1 MNAPHMN
8 TPSLRTALTSAIDQ
22 LYDEFAANPRPRSID
37 YCPCCFTSDEERA
50 VLALV
55 PLRQVPIDVIRPYA
69 ADVMLTVGDAAD
81 LRYFL
86 PRIVEIATLETFNY
100 PELEGLIGRLPRA
113 GWTSWPQG
121 EQDAVRAYFQAMWTD
136 ALFADDP
143 VVDYDAALCAIGNA
157 EDDLTAYLAPWT
169 DNLDRPDLIMALRGF
184 VECCRMDRH
193 GRLRPSNAYWGD
205 RDRPVVDWLNG
216 PELRAAVEARLA
228 AHPDGDAAEIR
239 EALEWLTFALPIS
252 SGWTEPAAASAGPG

>member
-1 MNAPHMN
+1 MR
-8 TPSLRTALTSAIDQ
+8 TPPLRKALTSAIDR
-22 LYDEFAANPRPRSID
+22 LYDEFAANPRPHSLD

-50 VLALV
+50 VLAPV
-55 PLRQVPIDVIRPYA
+55 PLRQVPIDVMRPYA
-69 ADVMLTVGDAAD
+69 ADVMLTVGDVAD

-86 PRIVEIATLETFNY
+86 PRIVEIATMETFNY

-121 EQDAVRAYFQAMWTD
+121 EQGAVRAYFQAMWTD
-136 ALFADDP
+136 ALFADEP

-184 VECCRMDRH
+184 VEYGCRVDRR
-193 GRLRPSNAYWGD
+193 GRLRPSNAYWGH

-216 PELRAAVEARLA
+216 SELRASVEARLA
-228 AHPDGDAAEIR
+228 ADLDGDTAETR
-239 EALEWLTFALPIS
+239 EALEWLTFTLPIS
-252 SGWTEPAAASAGPG
+252 GGWTEPAAESAESG